1 MNIDKNIENNL
12 TEFVN
17 KINKQRDN
25 KFTENEKEKIINN
38 LHPFRMDLV
47 STIIYIIGFIIFVFL
62 WYFLKAES
70 YLSEKTYWS
79 KYVIYTLFIIVTILN
94 IYFSSEE
101 PSNYESEIT
110 IQRSVEKNAFY
121 VAAGALAL
129 ALFSGNIVKFFK
141 PNKQAIKLPF
151 LLFSCAFIFA
161 YLILLF
167 INLPKVGIFVHYY
180 RNIIS
185 QFLNLSVI
193 FIVSAIIN
201 IIALI
206 KS

>member
-1 MNIDKNIENNL
+1 MNIDKNIENNI

-17 KINKQRDN
+17 NINKKRDN

-70 YLSEKTYWS
+70 YLSKKTYWS
-79 KYVIYTLFIIVTILN
+79 KYVVYILFITVTILN

-101 PSNYESEIT
+101 PTNYESEIT

-121 VAAGALAL
+121 VAAGSLAL
-129 ALFSGNIVKFFK
+129 ALFSGSIVKFFK
-141 PNKQAIKLPF
+141 ADKKAIRLPF
-151 LLFSCAFIFA
+151 LFFSLAFIFA

-167 INLPKVGIFVHYY
+167 INLPKIGIFVHYY

-185 QFLNLSVI
+185 QFLNLSII
-193 FIVSAIIN
+193 FIISAIIF

-206 KS
+206 KN

>member
-1 MNIDKNIENNL
+1 MNIDKNIENNI

-47 STIIYIIGFIIFVFL
+47 SATIYIIGFIIFVFL

-70 YLSEKTYWS
+70 YLSKKTYWS
-79 KYVIYTLFIIVTILN
+79 KYAIYTLFIIVTILN

-141 PNKQAIKLPF
+141 PNKEAMKLPF